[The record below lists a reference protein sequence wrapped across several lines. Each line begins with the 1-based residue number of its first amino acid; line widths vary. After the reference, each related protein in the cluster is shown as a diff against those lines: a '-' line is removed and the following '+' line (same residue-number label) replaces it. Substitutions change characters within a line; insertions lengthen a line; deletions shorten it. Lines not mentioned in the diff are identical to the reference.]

1 MNGRDGQTEEIGRWI
16 KEKQAEIVR
25 DLTMLCR
32 IRSVAETEGTEVPPY
47 GEGCRQ
53 VLHAMLRLGA
63 DIGFAVRNYDDY
75 VGCISYGDTSEEYQ
89 AKAIG
94 IWAHLDVVDEGDR
107 DVWQYVPYEPQVR
120 QGYLIA
126 RGCQDNKSS
135 AIVGLYAMRYLKEHG
150 ISLRH
155 GLQLYL
161 GTCEE
166 QGMYDLDYYIS
177 HYPAPALSLVPDSG
191 FPVCFGER
199 GIFNGE
205 LVSDATVSDDILEL
219 GCNGSRALIPDTAFI
234 RVRATEKRLEIC
246 SGLSGEYC
254 VEEDGDT
261 IRLTA
266 KGIASHTANPGAGEN
281 ALLLLTQVLCADGFL
296 SEQDRKPFELLHAI
310 NSDYSGRA
318 LDIACEDE
326 VSGPSIVT
334 AAYAA
339 IEDRRLTL
347 QFFCRLPVSR
357 NDFPFRERAAA
368 AAERYGFSLRVI
380 KLSKANYFD
389 PRHPAVTV
397 LTDIYNRVMGLD
409 TKPFVMSGG
418 TYASKL
424 PRAFAFGTGGMPLS
438 GPPKGLFLPG
448 HGDYHQPDEAI
459 SLERIEKAIL
469 VYICSILGLEEL
481 DSLYADIEGCKTE
494 QGKEA
499 DGAAN

>member
-1 MNGRDGQTEEIGRWI
+1 MSGREETGEISRWI
-16 KEKQAEIVR
+16 EGKRSDIVR
-25 DLTMLCR
+25 DLTMICR
-32 IRSVAETEGTEVPPY
+32 IRSVAETEGAKVPPY

-53 VLHAMLRLGA
+53 ALRAMLRLGM
-63 DIGFAVRNYDDY
+63 DNGFAVRNYDDY
-75 VGCISYGDTSEEYQ
+75 VGCISYGDTTEEYQ
-89 AKAIG
+89 ARAVG

-107 DVWQYVPYEPQVR
+107 SAWQYEPYEPQVR

-135 AIVGLYAMRYLKEHG
+135 AIVGLYVMKYLREHR

-191 FPVCFGER
+191 FPVCYGER

-205 LVSDATVSDDILEL
+205 LVSETAVSDDILEL
-219 GCNGSRALIPDTAFI
+219 GCNGSRALIPDMAYI
-234 RVRATEKRLEIC
+234 RVRATKARLGIC
-246 SGLSGEYC
+246 RSLPGEYQ

-261 IRLTA
+261 VRLTA
-266 KGIASHTANPGAGEN
+266 KGIASHTANPGAGRN

-296 SEQDRKPFELLHAI
+296 SEQDRRLFGLLHAI
-310 NSDYSGRA
+310 NSDYSGKA

-326 VSGPSIVT
+326 MSGPAVVA

-339 IEDRRLTL
+339 LKDGRLVL
-347 QFFCRLPVSR
+347 RFFSRFPVSR
-357 NDFPFRERAAA
+357 NDFPFRENAEAAA
-368 AAERYGFSLRVI
+368 GCCGFSLRVI
-380 KLSKANYFD
+380 NLSKANYFD

-397 LTDIYNRVMGLD
+397 LTDTYNRVMGLD

-418 TYASKL
+418 TYASRL

-438 GPPKGLFLPG
+438 GPPEGLFLPG

-469 VYICSILGLEEL
+469 IYICGIMSLEEL
-481 DSLYADIEGCKTE
+481 ESLYAGTEG
-494 QGKEA
+494 
-499 DGAAN
+499 